1 LLVTIGIKSPK
12 SFSVFFERSIRKAIL
27 KTLESLPKTILRK
40 VQKRGKSYSI
50 SVTIVS
56 SGKMRSLNQAFR
68 KKNRPTDVLSFSRLE
83 NPFPYQPQVDI
94 GDLVIC
100 LPVARKQARVF
111 QQSLSKELERLAVH
125 GTLHLFG
132 YDHEKSKRDEQIMF
146 RLQDKILK
154 KISPKHLK
162 T

>member
-1 LLVTIGIKSPK
+1 
-12 SFSVFFERSIRKAIL
+12 
-27 KTLESLPKTILRK
+27 
-40 VQKRGKSYSI
+40 
-50 SVTIVS
+50 
-56 SGKMRSLNQAFR
+56 MRSLNQAFR